1 MNRWIRTLGALSL
14 VSSSVCG
21 AGAAEAA
28 GATVQSGG
36 SVTLGTTSSVRDAGL
51 LAEILPL
58 FETATGY
65 HVKVLAVGSGQ
76 ALKLGRRGEADI
88 LILHDPAG
96 EIAFV
101 AAGFGVLRTPL
112 MHNEFLLVGPP
123 GDPAGVSGL
132 ESVTAAFTKVAR
144 SGAIFVSRGDRSG
157 THVKEL
163 SIWDGTGVARDRT
176 WYYESGQGMGATLQI
191 AHELDGYALTDIGT
205 YLSHPTSSYLR
216 VFVQGDSLLTNTYH
230 IVLVN
235 PDGFGWI
242 NHEAALELR
251 DYLVSQDTQRAI
263 GDFRREEFGRSL
275 FTPAF

>member
-1 MNRWIRTLGALSL
+1 MNRWIRALGALSL
-14 VSSSVCG
+14 VSSSAWG
-21 AGAAEAA
+21 AGAPI
-28 GATVQSGG
+28 QSGG

-51 LAEILPL
+51 LAEILPP

-65 HVKVLAVGSGQ
+65 RVKVLAVGSGQ
-76 ALKLGRRGEADI
+76 ALQLGRRGEADI

-123 GDPAGVSGL
+123 GDPAEVGAL
-132 ESVTAAFTKVAR
+132 ESVTAAFTQIAR
-144 SGAIFVSRGDRSG
+144 SGAIFVSRGDGSG

-163 SIWDGTGVARDRT
+163 SIWDGTGVAQDRT
-176 WYYESGQGMGATLQI
+176 WYSESGQGMGATLQI
-191 AHELDGYALTDIGT
+191 AHELDAYTLTDIGT

-235 PDGFGWI
+235 PDGFSWI

-251 DYLVSQDTQRAI
+251 DYLVSQGTQRAI